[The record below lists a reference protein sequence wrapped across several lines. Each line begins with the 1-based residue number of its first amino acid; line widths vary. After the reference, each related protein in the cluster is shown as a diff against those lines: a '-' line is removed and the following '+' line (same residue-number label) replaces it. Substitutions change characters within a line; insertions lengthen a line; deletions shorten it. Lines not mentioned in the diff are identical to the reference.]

1 MAEYKGSIELIS
13 GITQKGGGDF
23 PLASAKDIQVDDNGT
38 RLDAK
43 LTEVGKKLLPSVT
56 SSDNGKVLSVVSGAW
71 SATKPASS
79 LPAVSSSDNGKVLSV
94 VNGAWSAS
102 EPQGTQGGSAELPV
116 YNLPA
121 MGVPTI
127 VVGASA
133 NYIEADTTAILN
145 DLANGSIVMINN
157 YDIGDGVPIPMRKIV
172 NASVADGMA
181 LITSLDDMMGDM
193 IVTMIMVQEGL
204 ILIKSYFYAN
214 HVKDLI
220 DAYMEE
226 ALGGDY

>member
-1 MAEYKGSIELIS
+1 MSEYKGSIELIS

-56 SSDNGKVLSVVSGAW
+56 SSDNGKVLSVVSGTW
-71 SATKPASS
+71 SASKPATS
-79 LPAVSSSDNGKVLSV
+79 LPTVSTSDNGKTLTV
-94 VNGAWSAS
+94 VNGAWAVSM
-102 EPQGTQGGSAELPV
+102 PQGGSAEIPV
-116 YNLPA
+116 YDLPA
-121 MGVPTI
+121 LGVPTI

-133 NYIEADTTAILN
+133 QYIEADTTSVLN

-157 YDIGDGVPIPMRKIV
+157 YDIGDGVPMPMRKIV
-172 NASVADGMA
+172 NASVTDGMA
-181 LITSLDDMMGDM
+181 LITSLDDMMGDL
-193 IVTMIMVQEGL
+193 IVTMIMIQDGL

-220 DAYMEE
+220 DEYMEE